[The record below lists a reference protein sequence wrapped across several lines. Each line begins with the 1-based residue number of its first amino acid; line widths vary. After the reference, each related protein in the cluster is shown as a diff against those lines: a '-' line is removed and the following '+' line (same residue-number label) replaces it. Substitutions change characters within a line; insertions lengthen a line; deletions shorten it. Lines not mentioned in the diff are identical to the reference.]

1 MAGPILTTGSLC
13 APTCSHLFWAHSCAK
28 RLCWNRRSLWTHLPF
43 PLQQQAREKKK
54 LSFFTNKSSRCR
66 LPQQLLALP
75 FLRSCLLPE
84 SIGKERRGKSI
95 VTRENDLG
103 LSRNLLCIM
112 RPHQVPVPSYILL
125 TWLKLNL
132 WQEICLPASKNPA
145 HMMHNL
151 VEISVNSSKQPCSS
165 AAHCRAN
172 GWATGR

>member
-1 MAGPILTTGSLC
+1 MLLHALIYSGPTAALRGFAGTGAPSGPTSPSLF
-13 APTCSHLFWAHSCAK
+13 SSK
-28 RLCWNRRSLWTHLPF
+28 
-43 PLQQQAREKKK
+43 QGKKK

-66 LPQQLLALP
+66 FPQQLLALP

-151 VEISVNSSKQPCSS
+151 VKISVNSSKAALQQRCSLPS
-165 AAHCRAN
+165 KQLGHGQMREV
-172 GWATGR
+172 